1 MYKVKLSTDEV
12 DRLRSGDVL
21 LLISKLEEGD
31 RFLTSALKKNK
42 EDIAFLQGASYITDT
57 LLKTLKGYLQ

>member
-1 MYKVKLSTDEV
+1 MYKVKLSNGEV

-31 RFLTSALKKNK
+31 RFLTSELKKSK
-42 EDIAFLQGASYITDT
+42 ENIAFLQGASYITDT

>member
-1 MYKVKLSTDEV
+1 MYKVKLSTDEI

-31 RFLTSALKKNK
+31 RLITSALKKSK
-42 EDIAFLQGASYITDT
+42 EDVAFLQGASYITDT
-57 LLKTLKGYLQ
+57 LLKTLRGYLQ

>member
-1 MYKVKLSTDEV
+1 MYKVKLSSDEV

-31 RFLTSALKKNK
+31 RQITSALKKNK

>member
-1 MYKVKLSTDEV
+1 MYKVKLSADEV

-31 RFLTSALKKNK
+31 KLLTSALKKNK